1 MRDVKMVRRETTLR
15 DFMAIVFRRKWIIL
29 AVLLAAIGTVL
40 VLNATTPPSFVS
52 EARLLIDR
60 GEHESVYNSR
70 VVLLSWEEELNSEME
85 VLRSPSMAEKA
96 QKLLTDEGTVD
107 SRGAPIRFDP
117 TKVSVWPSGK
127 SAVMM
132 ANYISSDPIAS
143 REGLRALTRAY
154 INFRM
159 QERALPVVD
168 GFFDE
173 EIEGLRDR
181 LSEWEQRRADFMTEE
196 GIVSIPNERESLLR
210 RREDAEGRLA
220 DVRARAADY
229 AARLEAVRQ
238 LQQEKRQNPQMDI
251 FGIGDQEYDDEGLMF
266 NLRKELVARRA
277 DYYRQRGIYT
287 DDHPSV
293 RAAKTLVEDLE
304 RQLDEQIESYARY
317 LEARVAVIEAQQHS
331 LESTVQGIDDML
343 QGMPDKEARLGQYD
357 RIIQALRADYG
368 TMIDRQ
374 VQAKVES
381 TGRPTWKVSLLQA
394 ATEPERQRTRDYVR
408 MALIPIFAI
417 LIGFAL
423 AFVIDGLDHSIKDA
437 TEAEEHLG
445 VPVLGSLPKIR

>member
-173 EIEGLRDR
+173 EI
-181 LSEWEQRRADFMTEE
+181 LS
-196 GIVSIPNERESLLR
+196 
-210 RREDAEGRLA
+210 
-220 DVRARAADY
+220 
-229 AARLEAVRQ
+229 
-238 LQQEKRQNPQMDI
+238 
-251 FGIGDQEYDDEGLMF
+251 
-266 NLRKELVARRA
+266 
-277 DYYRQRGIYT
+277 
-287 DDHPSV
+287 
-293 RAAKTLVEDLE
+293 
-304 RQLDEQIESYARY
+304 
-317 LEARVAVIEAQQHS
+317 
-331 LESTVQGIDDML
+331 
-343 QGMPDKEARLGQYD
+343 
-357 RIIQALRADYG
+357 
-368 TMIDRQ
+368 
-374 VQAKVES
+374 
-381 TGRPTWKVSLLQA
+381 
-394 ATEPERQRTRDYVR
+394 
-408 MALIPIFAI
+408 LI
-417 LIGFAL
+417 
-423 AFVIDGLDHSIKDA
+423 H
-437 TEAEEHLG
+437 
-445 VPVLGSLPKIR
+445 

>member
-1 MRDVKMVRRETTLR
+1 
-15 DFMAIVFRRKWIIL
+15 
-29 AVLLAAIGTVL
+29 
-40 VLNATTPPSFVS
+40 
-52 EARLLIDR
+52 
-60 GEHESVYNSR
+60 
-70 VVLLSWEEELNSEME
+70 
-85 VLRSPSMAEKA
+85 
-96 QKLLTDEGTVD
+96 
-107 SRGAPIRFDP
+107 
-117 TKVSVWPSGK
+117 
-127 SAVMM
+127 
-132 ANYISSDPIAS
+132 
-143 REGLRALTRAY
+143 
-154 INFRM
+154 
-159 QERALPVVD
+159 
-168 GFFDE
+168 
-173 EIEGLRDR
+173 
-181 LSEWEQRRADFMTEE
+181 
-196 GIVSIPNERESLLR
+196 
-210 RREDAEGRLA
+210 
-220 DVRARAADY
+220 
-229 AARLEAVRQ
+229 
-238 LQQEKRQNPQMDI
+238 
-251 FGIGDQEYDDEGLMF
+251 MF